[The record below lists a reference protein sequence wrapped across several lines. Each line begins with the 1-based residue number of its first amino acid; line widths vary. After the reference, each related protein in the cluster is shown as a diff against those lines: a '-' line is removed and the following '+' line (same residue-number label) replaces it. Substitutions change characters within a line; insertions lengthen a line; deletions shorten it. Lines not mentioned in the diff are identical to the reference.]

1 MRKKSINRAEVSN
14 LVISFGGLRSHHSN
28 TSLFRCI
35 QTSYISHTKSHWC
48 TFSSAKRIIMSRP
61 TNDYPANALI
71 YMLCSLHVKFKG
83 KKTLTCSWNRRPY
96 RFNICIHQPNLIFF
110 FLFRD
115 IERFA
120 LAIYPEESWVHLST
134 FLTPRRVRVCFLKL
148 FECIH
153 NHN

>member
-110 FLFRD
+110 SFSRYWEICTCDLSRRKLSASLDFFNPSTRPCLFPQV
-115 IERFA
+115 I
-120 LAIYPEESWVHLST
+120 WVHPQS
-134 FLTPRRVRVCFLKL
+134 
-148 FECIH
+148 
-153 NHN
+153 